1 MYGDIGE
8 QILITFAL
16 IILNGIFS
24 MTELAIVSAR
34 KARLESLAEEGDK
47 GAEAAIKLGEN
58 PNQMFS
64 TIQIGITLIAI
75 VTGLY
80 GGATFSEPMAYFLK
94 TYFPSIEKF
103 ADAISP
109 FLIVTIV
116 TYLSLV
122 VGELVPKRI
131 AQNNPEQISIIM
143 ARPMKIFSIICRP
156 LVSFLSISTAV
167 LLKIMGVKNKE
178 DIPVTEDEIKIML
191 SQGAAMGAFEKEEP
205 ELVDNIFRL
214 ADLNAG
220 DVMTPRTQLKWID
233 LETEEDDIRQ
243 VITNAQHYRL
253 PVGRDSLDEL
263 VGIVQISDIFTRQ
276 LQTHGTIAL
285 KDLIQSCTKTP
296 LMVPESVTLVKL
308 LELFRSEG
316 VHETIVLDEYGG
328 FSGLVTLHDIMEEIV
343 GWMPISEVQRKEEE
357 NRIIKRDD
365 QSWFV
370 DGLLNVEDFREYLS
384 MTNELPGEDEDLY
397 KTVGGFVTYMLGRIP
412 KEGEKV
418 SFDGYTFEVADMDNT
433 RVDKLLVTHTS
444 IDV

>member
-1 MYGDIGE
+1 
-8 QILITFAL
+8 
-16 IILNGIFS
+16 
-24 MTELAIVSAR
+24 
-34 KARLESLAEEGDK
+34 
-47 GAEAAIKLGEN
+47 
-58 PNQMFS
+58 
-64 TIQIGITLIAI
+64 
-75 VTGLY
+75 
-80 GGATFSEPMAYFLK
+80 
-94 TYFPSIEKF
+94 
-103 ADAISP
+103 
-109 FLIVTIV
+109 
-116 TYLSLV
+116 
-122 VGELVPKRI
+122 
-131 AQNNPEQISIIM
+131 
-143 ARPMKIFSIICRP
+143 
-156 LVSFLSISTAV
+156 
-167 LLKIMGVKNKE
+167 
-178 DIPVTEDEIKIML
+178 ML